1 MDFSLKRPKKKGGGG
16 GAEDLIKTFITENSR
31 LSRVKYGNI
40 SERPS
45 HVVLFFAK

>member
-1 MDFSLKRPKKKGGGG
+1 MDFSLTRPKKKGGG
-16 GAEDLIKTFITENSR
+16 EDLIKTFITENSR